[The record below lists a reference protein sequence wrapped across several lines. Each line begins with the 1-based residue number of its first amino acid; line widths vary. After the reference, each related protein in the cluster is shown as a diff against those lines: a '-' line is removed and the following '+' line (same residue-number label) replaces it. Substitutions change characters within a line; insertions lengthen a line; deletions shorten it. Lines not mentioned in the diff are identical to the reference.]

1 MRRGSAVERNKKK
14 YFLQEGEVL
23 QQLVH
28 EGGVGEDTHRK
39 GPRRR
44 PTERPTKMNEV
55 PNEILRSLEISAM
68 MVLETP
74 SVPSVSP

>member
-1 MRRGSAVERNKKK
+1 MKI
-14 YFLQEGEVL
+14 L
-23 QQLVH
+23 
-28 EGGVGEDTHRK
+28 HRK

>member
-1 MRRGSAVERNKKK
+1 MKETKRSTSFRKGRCCSNWFTKVASVKI
-14 YFLQEGEVL
+14 L
-23 QQLVH
+23 
-28 EGGVGEDTHRK
+28 HRK

>member
-1 MRRGSAVERNKKK
+1 MERERSTSFRKERCCNNSSIKVASVKT
-14 YFLQEGEVL
+14 L
-23 QQLVH
+23 
-28 EGGVGEDTHRK
+28 HRN

-44 PTERPTKMNEV
+44 PKAIPTKMNEV
-55 PNEILRSLEISAM
+55 PSEMFLSLEISAM

>member
-28 EGGVGEDTHRK
+28 ESDVGEDTAQEGSQETTDGETDK
-39 GPRRR
+39 N
-44 PTERPTKMNEV
+44 ERG
-55 PNEILRSLEISAM
+55 SQ
-68 MVLETP
+68 
-74 SVPSVSP
+74 